1 MKRAEIGQI
10 YDKHHLVPFGE
21 YLPLEAVLST
31 LGMGVLTETYGGFT
45 PGAGPALIDLG
56 PIGKA
61 LALIC
66 YEAVFPHQMTSA
78 DGRPRFLLH
87 VTNDAWFGTW
97 SGPYQH
103 LAQAQFRAIEQGLPL
118 LRSANTGITASID
131 ANGQILRSLALG
143 ESGYL
148 DATLPPRFS
157 TNPLCTF
164 RRHTCAIDP
173 TRSLL
178 CHTFAL
184 PIAETLTHGSS
195 RSKSTKTA
203 TTAS

>member
-1 MKRAEIGQI
+1 M
-10 YDKHHLVPFGE
+10 
-21 YLPLEAVLST
+21 
-31 LGMGVLTETYGGFT
+31 
-45 PGAGPALIDLG
+45 DLG

-66 YEAVFPHQMTSA
+66 YEAVFPHQMTSV

-148 DATLPPRFS
+148 DATLPPRF
-157 TNPLCTF
+157 
-164 RRHTCAIDP
+164 AP
-173 TRSLL
+173 TLYARFADIPALLILIALFFVTLLPYRS
-178 CHTFAL
+178 
-184 PIAETLTHGSS
+184 PK
-195 RSKSTKTA
+195 R
-203 TTAS
+203 